1 MAPSQPDVCR
11 RDFMLKQRRMVAEQ
25 IAAALFEAEAAID
38 VALSKTAM
46 LTGVMP
52 QLRREAGASALI
64 GQDAVEHASQAIV
77 ALAEA
82 RRAIVET
89 HKELSIA
96 QAQIGLGAVVM
107 TDPVG
112 GNKPPLLF
120 AEGEHPRVGRRAL
133 RAVQAA

>member
-1 MAPSQPDVCR
+1 
-11 RDFMLKQRRMVAEQ
+11 MLKQRRMVAEQ
-25 IAAALFEAEAAID
+25 IAGALFEAEAAID
-38 VALSKTAM
+38 AAIAKTAH

-52 QLRREAGASALI
+52 SLRREAGASALI
-64 GQDAVEHASQAIV
+64 GQDAVERASQAIM

-96 QAQIGLGAVVM
+96 QTQIGLGAVVM

-112 GNKPPLLF
+112 GDKPPVAF
-120 AEGEHPRVGRRAL
+120 VGEGREVRIGRRAL
-133 RAVQAA
+133 RVA

>member
-1 MAPSQPDVCR
+1 
-11 RDFMLKQRRMVAEQ
+11 MLKQRRMVAEQ

-38 VALSKTAM
+38 AAISKTAT

-52 QLRREAGASALI
+52 SLRREAGASALI
-64 GQDAVEHASQAIV
+64 GQDAVERASQAIM

-96 QAQIGLGAVVM
+96 QTQIGLGAVVM
-107 TDPVG
+107 TDPG
-112 GNKPPLLF
+112 SGNKPALANAGDEQPQI
-120 AEGEHPRVGRRAL
+120 GRRAL
-133 RAVQAA
+133 RAVRAA